1 MKDLLE
7 QLMQLNEAP
16 VNPGERKGISF
27 KLKKLEKISDK
38 LRQYQNSM
46 SHMQMAQLPGELQ
59 KEMQQLQEK
68 LNDEIDKVDKAY
80 QVEFEKS
87 KVDGRPV
94 KMNNLFKALAKN
106 CKEIIKVYKELNKNN
121 FDRQKFLF
129 RGIKSSD
136 DALYGKPFEARKP
149 KDSNRD
155 LHELVNG
162 AINSLGLTANRENAM
177 FVTGDRSQASGYGN
191 SLYILFPLDGFTF
204 TWSRTVKDLILDSN
218 KRRDMF
224 DQEVVKQ
231 IRSIAKKAKD
241 ENPEDFPISYPGD
254 LFNSG
259 YDYQNDKSKVL
270 SAVEEG
276 KLPDEVKDLL
286 DDLITDKSIQE
297 HFQFT
302 DQDLFGAILSQKE
315 IYIRGDYYA
324 VNTDHDQELFK
335 FLESMDTDNVELP
348 ENFGEAPNI
357 LDEGDV
363 VKILAGTH
371 QGKLGTIT
379 YVYSDKYEVFLTQK
393 LGDTTLSKDEVE
405 LYHLPDG
412 SIPVYKRDDKIIV
425 TDDQSRLYGTVGTVY
440 SAYGNGKVE
449 FTDAK
454 GISSTVYKNQLE
466 TYTPEREQEI
476 QKDLESRP
484 PAINE
489 NDDVVVSDPDSE
501 YYGERGRVNFAYSS
515 GKLEVR
521 LTKNQNYVEF
531 QPNQLVLL
539 KNAPPELLKKT
550 PGEYNL
556 GDTVKI
562 TDGAYKGYSGK
573 VTYLYGSKE
582 QAEVTLDGINTQK
595 KVDVPLTALEHVGS
609 ASQPDSADS
618 ESGIKIGD
626 TVQVIND
633 ESSYYGQTGEVID
646 VSQTSGGT
654 PTVKLKTLFSPYG
667 IKTFASWVEKVDQP
681 KQDKQTFKVNEKFKI
696 KNKDYV
702 TDGTIA
708 TVISGPDPDGD
719 YKAVTDDGAK
729 TIYTAPFQMEKIEDA
744 EDAPT
749 FNEGDK
755 VKITDKS
762 SGFYDL
768 IGRIGE
774 GPDDDGDYRVMFDE
788 DDGVEWA
795 YFRLDDMEKV
805 EQPQQTQQTFN
816 VNDTV
821 KLKDTGFS
829 WDGSTAT
836 ILKGP
841 DSDGDYKVITTVGKI
856 LHADAFQMEKIE
868 DSEKTFKVGDTVKIK
883 DGVASINAGKIGKI
897 TSVGSSN
904 DVMVRIADGSEYGY
918 FVGELEK
925 VGGDEIDNLNWEPEP
940 EVSAPL
946 KVGDTVK
953 NIKDG
958 HLYFGQ
964 TGEVKTVYFTSG
976 NKNVGLVYSDGEQ
989 AVDPAA
995 WLEKVQAPAQP
1006 ATPKFEVN
1014 DRVEVVSQFP
1024 GLIGMKGK
1032 IIQGSPNYDFV
1043 SVWLDGNTA
1052 ASSFPTSALKK
1063 ITQPEQREEFHL
1075 GDMVQVVN
1083 DSLISYGQKGK
1094 VTDMDLGMLVVQ
1106 DSESGEVFFAK
1117 KANVKKI
1124 G

>member
-46 SHMQMAQLPGELQ
+46 SHMKMAQMPSELQ

-68 LNDEIDKVDKAY
+68 LNDEIDKVDNAY
-80 QVEFEKS
+80 QVELEKS
-87 KVDGRPV
+87 KVNGRPV
-94 KMNNLFKALAKN
+94 KMDNLFKALAKN
-106 CKEIIKVYKELNKNN
+106 CKEIIKVYKELNRNN

-218 KRRDMF
+218 KRRDMY
-224 DQEVVKQ
+224 DQEVIKQ

-241 ENPEDFPISYPGD
+241 ENPEDFPIYAPED
-254 LFNSG
+254 LFYTG

-302 DQDLFGAILSQKE
+302 DQDLFGAILSEKE

-324 VNTDHDQELFK
+324 VNTAHDQELFK

-348 ENFGEAPNI
+348 ENFGEAPNL

-363 VKILAGTH
+363 VRVIAGTH

-379 YVYSDKYEVFLTQK
+379 YVYGDKYEIFLSQK
-393 LGDTTLSKDEVE
+393 VGNTTLEKDEVE

-412 SIPVYKRDDKIIV
+412 SIPVYRRDDKIIV

-440 SAYGNGKVE
+440 SAYGTGKVE
-449 FTDAK
+449 ITDAK

-484 PAINE
+484 PAIHE

-501 YYGERGRVNFAYSS
+501 YYGERGRANFVYNS
-515 GKLEVR
+515 GTIEVR
-521 LTKNQNYVEF
+521 LLKKNNYVEF

-556 GDTVKI
+556 GDMVRI

-573 VTYLYGSKE
+573 VTYLYGSGE
-582 QAEVTLDGINTQK
+582 QAEVTLDDINKQ
-595 KVDVPLTALEHVGS
+595 VDVPLTALEHVGS
-609 ASQPDSADS
+609 DSQPDSVDS
-618 ESGIKIGD
+618 ESGIKVGD
-626 TVQVIND
+626 TIQVINY
-633 ESSYYGQTGEVID
+633 ESSYYGQNGEVIG
-646 VSQTSGGT
+646 VG
-654 PTVKLKTLFSPYG
+654 KTMDGKPWIIFLSPFITG
-667 IKTFASWVEKVDQP
+667 AVKTFVDWVKKVDQP
-681 KQDKQTFKVNEKFKI
+681 QQTQQTFKVNEKFKI
-696 KNKDYV
+696 KNKGYV

-729 TIYTAPFQMEKIEDA
+729 TIYTAPYQMEKIENTQS
-744 EDAPT
+744 P
-749 FNEGDK
+749 FNIGDK

-774 GPDDDGDYRVMFDE
+774 GPDSDGDYRVMFDE

-805 EQPQQTQQTFN
+805 EQPQQSQA
-816 VNDTV
+816 
-821 KLKDTGFS
+821 S
-829 WDGSTAT
+829 
-836 ILKGP
+836 
-841 DSDGDYKVITTVGKI
+841 
-856 LHADAFQMEKIE
+856 
-868 DSEKTFKVGDTVKIK
+868 KTFAEGDIVKITGPSAYNNK
-883 DGVASINAGKIGKI
+883 EYIGYGGTI
-897 TSVGSSN
+897 TSVSGN
-904 DVMVRIADGSEYGY
+904 GKFAGVRIDGT
-918 FVGELEK
+918 
-925 VGGDEIDNLNWEPEP
+925 GGDTILTYLVTNLSKSEKDEIESLTWEPEP
-940 EVSAPL
+940 EPEAKDSI

-953 NIKDG
+953 NLKYG
-958 HLYFGQ
+958 HPHFGQ
-964 TGEVKTVYFTSG
+964 TGEVKTVYSSG
-976 NKNVGLVYSDGEQ
+976 NVGLVYSDGTQ
-989 AVDPAA
+989 AIDPSSY
-995 WLEKVQAPAQP
+995 LEKVDAPAQTT
-1006 ATPKFEVN
+1006 APKFEVN

-1032 IIQGSPNYDFV
+1032 IIQVSPNYDFV
-1043 SVWLDGNTA
+1043 SVWIDGNTA

-1063 ITQPEQREEFHL
+1063 INDLQETVNIHL
-1075 GDMVQVVN
+1075 GDMVEVIN
-1083 DSLISYGQKGK
+1083 DQLSTYGQKGK
-1094 VTDMDLGMLVVQ
+1094 VTDLDAGMVVIQ
-1106 DSESGEVFFAK
+1106 DSSGEVFFVK
-1117 KANVKKI
+1117 KSNVKKI